1 MIIVEIICLCVG
13 IVGFIMIMKN
23 IEEDPFHMLF
33 GFALMLG
40 SVAVLAFAIAEV
52 KNKEASEK
60 CLENFENIDKP
71 AIQSYIEEHDI
82 ESFKSWFTNDDFSLN
97 GKISDDLNIQNTEIT
112 EKNDALQCELKDN
125 FYVHHF
131 IVDEHKNITWID

>member
-71 AIQSYIEEHDI
+71 AIQSYIEEYDI

-112 EKNDALQCELKDN
+112 
-125 FYVHHF
+125 
-131 IVDEHKNITWID
+131 